1 MTNLWNE
8 TVEALQLVDKT
19 WSDVKLVV
27 TSAGPITKENYMVA
41 ASAFDYDEGFGS
53 QEVDPNLKIVGD
65 GWILI
70 RDEYDG
76 SEWFRFVITGTEPTQ
91 PFVTIKRFLPYDV
104 RDSKRVE
111 VFEEATK

>member
-8 TVEALQLVDKT
+8 TVEELQHVDKT

-41 ASAFDYDEGFGS
+41 ASAFDYNEGFGS

-76 SEWFRFVITGTEPTQ
+76 SEWFRFVITETEPTQ
-91 PFVTIKRFLPYDV
+91 PFVTIKRFLPYDGW
-104 RDSKRVE
+104 DGKRVE

>member
-1 MTNLWNE
+1 VTNLWTE
-8 TVEALQLVDKT
+8 TVVALRDNGKS
-19 WSDVKLVV
+19 WSDVKLVI

-76 SEWFRFVITGTEPTQ
+76 SEWFRFVTTETEPTQ
-91 PFVTIKRFLPYDV
+91 PFVTIKRFLPYDGW
-104 RDSKRVE
+104 DGKRVE